1 MESAIFT
8 QALREFLRLRRVV
21 PWVLFSL
28 ICGALAFIWPK
39 FQPDVTHQGQY
50 VNVIAIFV
58 FRMVALASAILTTA
72 IVSQEVEQ
80 KTIVYLLTRPVKRSS
95 IILFRY
101 LASVIVMGG
110 ISIFGLLCTSF
121 GAHLGF
127 SNELLTK
134 DILAVVLGSAAYG
147 AFFLFISLILN
158 RSMLVCLLYAFAWES
173 AIPNLPGDLY
183 YLSINS
189 YIQGIA
195 QHPASEDANR
205 TVTVAGGMKSTALL
219 SSTTSIAVLIL
230 LSVTLV
236 VISMVWFTKFEF
248 VPREDA
254 E

>member
-1 MESAIFT
+1 MEGAIFS
-8 QALREFLRLRRVV
+8 QALREFMRFKRVI
-21 PWVLFSL
+21 PWVLFAL
-28 ICGALAFIWPK
+28 VCGGLAFVWPK

-50 VNVIAIFV
+50 TNVIAIFV
-58 FRMVALASAILTTA
+58 FKMVALASAILTTA

-80 KTIVYLLTRPVKRSS
+80 KTIVYLLTRPVKRFS

-101 LASVIVMGG
+101 LASIIVMSA

-121 GAHLGF
+121 GASVGLN
-127 SNELLTK
+127 NELIGK
-134 DILAVVLGSAAYG
+134 DIIAVVLGSAAYG
-147 AFFLFISLILN
+147 ALFLFVSLILN

-189 YIQGIA
+189 YMQGIA
-195 QHPASEDANR
+195 QHPAAEDANR
-205 TVTVAGGMKSTALL
+205 TVTVIGGMKSATLL
-219 SSTTSIAVLIL
+219 SSGTSIAVLLL
-230 LSVTLV
+230 LSATLV
-236 VISMVWFTKFEF
+236 AISMVWFTKFEF